1 MTTAYKALTWA
12 PSEEASKRA
21 LGFFTA
27 GGALIGVVGFA
38 VSFNSVMLAARP
50 YLGMASWAVPVMVDL
65 AIFVLT
71 GLALFMELHDLGAKW
86 IRLVPNGLS
95 LWTLYLNTAEQHSW
109 FGKSVHA
116 VGPALWVTTVEI
128 AAFAVRKLV
137 GLADEKRIEALRRSL
152 WILRPV
158 ATWRIWRQM
167 RIHQITTYS
176 EALDREAARM
186 AVTGRLRLHHGRM
199 WRHKAPLGERI
210 ALRLQGRDPVGVAQV
225 LGDHAATVALLASTG
240 TEPVPEPQPQGAE
253 SAPEP
258 VAEDTVQEQPKAPRR
273 RSPARSRKG
282 SKTPAP
288 RRTEEQLLAE
298 AGALNAEAIAQT
310 GTGVSL
316 RRLKAELRV
325 GQPVAERLRA
335 ALAAAPANGDVNAD
349 IPVHLAAPEPVPV
362 IAVTSAPE
370 QVEYANGTAL
380 D

>member
-1 MTTAYKALTWA
+1 MTTPYKSLTWA

-38 VSFNSVMLAARP
+38 VSFNSVMVAAEP
-50 YLGMASWAVPVMVDL
+50 YLAWAAWCVPVMVDL

-95 LWTLYLNTAEQHSW
+95 LWTLYLNTAQQHSW

-137 GLADEKRIEALRRSL
+137 GLSDEKRIEGLRRSL
-152 WILRPV
+152 WILRPL

-167 RIHQITTYS
+167 RIHQVTTYAA
-176 EALDREAARM
+176 ALDRDAARA
-186 AVTGRLRLHHGRM
+186 AVVGRLRLHHGRM
-199 WRHKAPLGERI
+199 WRQKAPLGERI
-210 ALRLQGRDPVGVAQV
+210 ALRLQGRDPAGVAQV
-225 LGDHAATVALLASTG
+225 LTDHAATVALLAGTA
-240 TEPVPEPQPQGAE
+240 TEPVPEAHAERTE

-258 VAEDTVQEQPKAPRR
+258 PAEDTAAPRPKQAR
-273 RSPARSRKG
+273 RRAPKRSRK
-282 SKTPAP
+282 AP
-288 RRTEEQLLAE
+288 NAAALLRTEAELIELAS
-298 AGALNAEAIAQT
+298 ALNAQVIAQT
-310 GTGVSL
+310 GTPVSL
-316 RRLKAELRV
+316 RRLKAELHV
-325 GQPVAERLRA
+325 GQLTAERLRA
-335 ALAAAPANGDVNAD
+335 ALAVARDVTPDIAHQAVPEAVPAIAGSS
-349 IPVHLAAPEPVPV
+349 APEPVK
-362 IAVTSAPE
+362 
-370 QVEYANGTAL
+370 YANGTAL